1 MGWTCTQHKSMR
13 TGSNSKRL
21 CSFIHGKGPAG
32 SWTSFLCWVECQSEF
47 RFSLA
52 PIGNERERWM
62 DSFLFHGCDCKACHA
77 KLLTFQCP
85 TLVSKSWDGSSK
97 DGLVIAKKKK
107 EQRLWI
113 FGRNRPTPGKAAIVS
128 RKHRDGRSTTGTSLY
143 VSYGARCS
151 AANRSW
157 HVPPD
162 WLLLAGAGKLISM
175 R

>member
-32 SWTSFLCWVECQSEF
+32 SWTSFLCWVECQSGF

-97 DGLVIAKKKK
+97 DGLVIAKKKRSSGSEFSDGTGQRQEK
-107 EQRLWI
+107 RLSCPGSTATGAQQLEQVCMCRTV
-113 FGRNRPTPGKAAIVS
+113 RVAPRPTG
-128 RKHRDGRSTTGTSLY
+128 RDTYHRIGF
-143 VSYGARCS
+143 C
-151 AANRSW
+151 
-157 HVPPD
+157 
-162 WLLLAGAGKLISM
+162 
-175 R
+175 